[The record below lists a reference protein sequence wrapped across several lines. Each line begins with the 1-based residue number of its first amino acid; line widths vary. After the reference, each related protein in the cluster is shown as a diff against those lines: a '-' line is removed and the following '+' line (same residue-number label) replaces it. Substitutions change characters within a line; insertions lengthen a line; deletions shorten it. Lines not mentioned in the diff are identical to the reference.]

1 MTTDFHNEITTTR
14 KILVRSVKT
23 LDLTRS
29 EPQKRPPA
37 IHVNWKFPPLF
48 LTLVTVTGSLAN
60 WPTSAP
66 SAVSPDETRVTR
78 VNNSVQLQQP
88 NRAPRPARLNEIV
101 DPETVVRT
109 GKHSHTELTFAY
121 ETVVRL
127 AANTTFDFK
136 NGTQDLN
143 VTEGAALVQAPKSAT
158 GATIH
163 AASVAAAIAGTTVM
177 VEHHPGFCKFL
188 VLEGTCRLYRPG
200 HLGDSVLVEPG
211 QMVMGNPS
219 APLSDP
225 ANFDIARFVKTSR
238 FLVGLPPLRS
248 KDSIAFEAE
257 KQGREKSKKSLIDT
271 NLVIF
276 GGGTQVSLVGQES
289 ATKHPTPNL
298 SPEAPPASQ

>member
-1 MTTDFHNEITTTR
+1 M
-14 KILVRSVKT
+14 
-23 LDLTRS
+23 
-29 EPQKRPPA
+29 
-37 IHVNWKFPPLF
+37 NWKFPPLF
-48 LTLVTVTGSLAN
+48 FTLVTVTWSLAN
-60 WPTSAP
+60 WPASAP
-66 SAVSPDETRVTR
+66 SALSPSEARVTR
-78 VNNSVQLQQP
+78 LDSSVQLLHP
-88 NRAPRPARLNEIV
+88 MSAPRSARLNDIV

-109 GKHSHTELTFAY
+109 GKHSHAELTFGY

-143 VTEGAALVQAPKSAT
+143 VSEGAALVQAPKSAN

-163 AASVAAAIAGTTVM
+163 AGSVAAAIAGTTVM
-177 VEHHPGFCKFL
+177 VENHPGFCKFL

-200 HLGDSVLVEPG
+200 HLGDSVLVGPG

-219 APLSDP
+219 AALSDP

-257 KQGREKSKKSLIDT
+257 KQEREKSKKTLIDT

-276 GGGTQVSLVGQES
+276 GGGTQVSLVGQEP

-298 SPEAPPASQ
+298 SLEAARASQ